1 MAGIGPSISLKGEK
15 EFRQAISAI
24 NSEMKVLG
32 SEMNKVTAEF
42 SDNSKS
48 VDALKARNEVLNKE
62 IGKQTEKIAV
72 LKDALAES
80 EKQYG
85 ENDKRTLN
93 WRTSLNNAEAQL
105 TKLTK
110 EVDKNEQAMKDAEK
124 PTEEVGKDLK
134 ELGANADDAG
144 KKTSV
149 LGDVIKGK
157 LIAEAIIA
165 GVKGLGNA
173 LKSVAVGLKNMAV
186 EGAAYADEVIT
197 LGVTTRLTTDQ
208 IQEMKYASELVD
220 VSLETIT
227 SSMTRNIRAMGNA
240 QMGAK
245 QYTEAYDKLGIS
257 VTDANGS
264 LRDSEEVYWE
274 IIDKLGTMENA
285 TERDA
290 IAMSI
295 LGRSAQDLVPLITAG
310 SDAMKNLAAEAHSM
324 GAVLSEDTLGKLG
337 AFDDGIQRM
346 NNAMT
351 SLKNNVG
358 AVLAPALAE
367 LSEEA
372 AAKMG
377 AFAKSI
383 QDAEGDVGKIGE
395 IVGETLLDLTNEIV
409 DKLPEMT
416 KAAGSLI
423 ESFVGGILDELPT
436 IVTTAFEIVMQL
448 LNTIIEM
455 LPNIIKTGM
464 DVLIALITGISN
476 SIPKLIPTIIEA
488 VMTIVKTL
496 IDNLPELIRAAL
508 KMVMALAK
516 GLVDA
521 IPQLI
526 KAIPVIIESLI
537 AAIVEMLPEIIIMG
551 VTLVVELGK
560 GLIKAIPQLI
570 KNVPEIIKALI
581 NGFKAGISNFSS
593 MGGDLISGLWQ
604 GIEDSLSWLWNKI
617 TDVAGSISSW
627 FKDAF
632 KIGSPSKLFAD
643 EIGANLGLGI
653 GVGFEDVMKDVSRDM
668 AAAVPTDFDL
678 DANVTGGGGMKS
690 EIHLHIG
697 TLVADEWG
705 LKELE
710 RKLKNVRVQESY
722 RLAGG
727 LA

>member
-24 NSEMKVLG
+24 NNEMKVLG
-32 SEMNKVTAEF
+32 SEMNKVSAEF
-42 SDNSKS
+42 SDNAKS
-48 VDALKARNEVLNKE
+48 ADALKARNEVLNKE

-124 PTEEVGKDLK
+124 PTEEVGKELK
-134 ELGANADDAG
+134 ELGTNADDAG

-310 SDAMKNLAAEAHSM
+310 SDTMKNLAAEAHSM

-678 DANVTGGGGMKS
+678 KPKLTGGAMGRS

-697 TLVADEWG
+697 TLIADEWG

-710 RKLKNVRVQESY
+710 RKLKTLRIQETVRV
-722 RLAGG
+722 GG
-727 LA
+727 VA